1 MEVKVYGVHIK
12 QDNSMEALMNEEF
25 VKFAKSYGAAFVM
38 NGKNP
43 VKYLA
48 SFILPTREKQ
58 KAFTDALKKCGIKAT
73 ADKEPAFVD
82 KAYAEKYLGGGW
94 FGTEEQDE
102 KKLPREKGI

>member
-1 MEVKVYGVHIK
+1 MEVKVYGVHIR

-25 VKFAKSYGAAFVM
+25 VRFAKSYGAAFVM

-48 SFILPTREKQ
+48 SFILPTKGKQ
-58 KAFTDALKKCGIKAT
+58 EAFADALKKRGIKAD
-73 ADKEPAFVD
+73 ADKKPAFVD

-94 FGTEEQDE
+94 FGTGERDE
-102 KKLPREKGI
+102 KKLPREKGS